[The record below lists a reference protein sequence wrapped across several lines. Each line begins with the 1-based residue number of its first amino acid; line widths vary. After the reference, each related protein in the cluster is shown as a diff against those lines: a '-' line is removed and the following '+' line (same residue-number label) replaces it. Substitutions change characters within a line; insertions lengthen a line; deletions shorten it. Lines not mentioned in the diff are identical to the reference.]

1 MLEKIASLFRYFK
14 SAVPFRL
21 LPALIATLV
30 LIGMLLLPVPAGLD
44 PKAWQLV
51 AIFLT
56 TIVAIILKVMPIG
69 VMALMAIVI
78 VSLSQVTSTSSK
90 GRSPMR

>member
-1 MLEKIASLFRYFK
+1 LSQLQAMFRYFNQ
-14 SAVPFRL
+14 AVPFRL
-21 LPALIATLV
+21 VPALVTTAVLVTL
-30 LIGMLLLPVPAGLD
+30 LALPHPEGLNPD
-44 PKAWQLV
+44 SWRLV

-78 VSLSQVTSTSSK
+78 VSLSQVTS
-90 GRSPMR
+90 G

>member
-1 MLEKIASLFRYFK
+1 KYFND
-14 SAVPFRL
+14 AVPFKL
-21 LPALIATLV
+21 GPALIATAV
-30 LIGMLLLPVPAGLD
+30 LILLLLTPCPAGLE
-44 PKAWQLV
+44 PKAWALV

-69 VMALMAIVI
+69 VMAMMAIVI

-90 GRSPMR
+90 GAIADAL